1 MNTMARI
8 ATVCLDNRHSMS
20 LEENQA
26 NGMRLLDLALR
37 QKPDLVCLPEAFNSV
52 GTPRERILEVAE
64 SIPGPTTDAA
74 ASRARAGGCY
84 VICPVVTQ
92 RDGQCW
98 NSAVVIDRQGA
109 ILGIYD
115 KIHPV
120 TSSSDYTAFEEGTQP
135 GTAAPVFE
143 LDFGKIGI
151 QICFD
156 IQFPS
161 GWVSLAE
168 QGARVIFWPSAYN
181 GGFPLQAYAWL
192 HHVYV
197 ISAVQTQKA
206 RIINP
211 CGEILFETDSLLNVI
226 LRDINLDYAVCHY
239 DFNYNIPEWIA
250 ERYPGQVQ
258 VNTYAD
264 AGHFLVEP
272 MDEKITLAQLK
283 EEFGFETVSGYTQ
296 FHEAAFARLRAGLAA
311 VPQQGRH
318 GERPM
323 YTKV

>member
-1 MNTMARI
+1 MNTIARI
-8 ATVCLDNRHSMS
+8 ATVCLDNRHSS
-20 LEENQA
+20 SIEENRA
-26 NGMRLLDLALR
+26 SGMRLLDLALR
-37 QKPDLVCLPEAFNSV
+37 QKPDLVCLPEAFSSV
-52 GTPRERILEVAE
+52 GTPREQISQVAE
-64 SIPGPTTDAA
+64 SVPGPTTDAA
-74 ASRARAGGCY
+74 ASRARAGRCY

-120 TSSSDYTAFEEGTQP
+120 TSSSDYTSFEEGTQP
-135 GTAAPVFE
+135 GTKAPVFE
-143 LDFGKIGI
+143 LDFGAIGI

-156 IQFPS
+156 IQFP
-161 GWVSLAE
+161 GRWAALAE
-168 QGARVIFWPSAYN
+168 QGARVVFWPSAYN

-206 RIINP
+206 RFINP
-211 CGEILFETDSLLNVI
+211 CGEVLAETDSLLNVI
-226 LRDINLDYAVCHY
+226 YRDINLDYAVCHY

-250 ERYPGQVQ
+250 ERYPGRVK
-258 VNTYAD
+258 VSTYAD

-272 MDEKITLAQLK
+272 MDVKITLEQLK

-311 VPQQGRH
+311 VPQQAGH

-323 YTKV
+323 YTKI